1 MDRRVARCCSRA
13 LALAARAGARSRRTP
28 LADVPANHWAYA
40 AIQTLA
46 ADGLIDGY
54 PDGSFKGDRPL
65 TRYEMAAIVARVIAK
80 IEATGAGDAPRKPI
94 SSNCRSSSTRSRTNW
109 MRSACA

>member
-1 MDRRVARCCSRA
+1 MQRRSVVAVA
-13 LALAARAGARSRRTP
+13 LACAALTVLPARAPATP
-28 LADVPANHWAYA
+28 LADVPASHWAYA

-80 IEATGAGDAPRKPI
+80 IEANGA
-94 SSNCRSSSTRSRTNW
+94 
-109 MRSACA
+109 